1 MRGRPAETRSSE
13 DTPDGVRTKGDGPV
27 NVLVAGIPT
36 GRMLERIRSRHP
48 GDLNLYVAESRPYE
62 GEVAEAIA
70 ALPSSGIH
78 VSIVTDNM
86 LAALIE
92 SVPIREVWSQ
102 YVESDGECAT
112 AINGAHVAALLARA
126 CEIPCLLFPIS
137 DLPGGKAG
145 LFAGEEIDVPGAAT
159 LPWEPDV
166 VPLELVTEV
175 VEP

>member
-13 DTPDGVRTKGDGPV
+13 DTHDGVRAKGDGPV

-36 GRMLERIRSRHP
+36 GTMLERIRSRYP

-62 GEVAEAIA
+62 EEVAEAIA
-70 ALPSSGIH
+70 ARPSSGIR

-86 LAALIE
+86 ITALIE
-92 SVPIREVWSQ
+92 SVPIREVWSL

-126 CEIPCLLFPIS
+126 YEIPCLLFPIS
-137 DLPGGKAG
+137 DLPEGRTG
-145 LFAGEEIDVPGAAT
+145 LFAGEDMEVPGAAT
-159 LPWEPDV
+159 LPWEPDI